1 MYSFRKKIDQK
12 LINSFEKLNKFK
24 IEKHDTEKNILLIDR
39 NLPEPN
45 LLSAYFSYILNK
57 KYKYNIFLLTNQ
69 GRDNQLNKIYKSFKI
84 QNVFYINIK
93 QNTLKFLILIK
104 SVLCFILSFL
114 EIIFGSRTKFI
125 KNFKI
130 QGIYFGDIIYDHFI
144 RQNNQYER
152 NNLISFSFF
161 KLLFITLYKFFYIN
175 ELISKHKFN
184 YIISNT
190 HTYASNSAI
199 AMRIAL
205 QKNIKVINIL
215 SSRIRVYKKLYQ
227 SFRSELFFDVEEMK
241 DLKSIDRNWNKKLD
255 IYFNKRFE
263 GKIKH
268 HNVIDAY
275 SNKKRDIGNIFPK
288 NKFKKVILFAPHAF
302 PDANHAF
309 GKLIFDS
316 YYHQF
321 LKTLEIAK
329 KTKEFLWIVKNHPT
343 NHKFKSDKYKFGEEE
358 IVLNKLKTIKNENIF
373 YCPSNLSTK
382 SLIEFSDLIIT
393 GRGSIG
399 LETAILGKKAL
410 LCGEHFY
417 SNKGITFDPKNI
429 DEYENIICK
438 KKNKTK
444 LSKSKILLAKKL
456 FYIFAFKNSHLK
468 EDMIQRNNYINI
480 VSNKIIKQRFF
491 SVEDYLVNFEKS
503 LRKHKKK
510 ILNDRIFK
518 DFEKRFLSI

>member
-1 MYSFRKKIDQK
+1 M
-12 LINSFEKLNKFK
+12 
-24 IEKHDTEKNILLIDR
+24 
-39 NLPEPN
+39 
-45 LLSAYFSYILNK
+45 
-57 KYKYNIFLLTNQ
+57 
-69 GRDNQLNKIYKSFKI
+69 
-84 QNVFYINIK
+84 
-93 QNTLKFLILIK
+93 KFLILIK

-161 KLLFITLYKFFYIN
+161 KLLFVTLYKFFYIN

-184 YIISNT
+184 YIISN
-190 HTYASNSAI
+190 TYASNSAI

-288 NKFKKVILFAPHAF
+288 INLKKVFYLHHMHFQMQIMHLE
-302 PDANHAF
+302 
-309 GKLIFDS
+309 KLIFDS

-438 KKNKTK
+438 KKK
-444 LSKSKILLAKKL
+444 
-456 FYIFAFKNSHLK
+456 
-468 EDMIQRNNYINI
+468 
-480 VSNKIIKQRFF
+480 
-491 SVEDYLVNFEKS
+491 
-503 LRKHKKK
+503 
-510 ILNDRIFK
+510 
-518 DFEKRFLSI
+518 